1 MSDASNK
8 SSKKDRSID
17 SAGTAGASE
26 TAQTPETLI
35 EFPAELSV
43 KAMGL
48 NEPDFVELVSSLVA
62 PHVPGE
68 GAFEISEVK
77 SRHAKYLSIR
87 VHFTADNLEQLHAIY
102 ASLRAEPRVL
112 YVL

>member
-1 MSDASNK
+1 MSD
-8 SSKKDRSID
+8 SSDD
-17 SAGTAGASE
+17 SKANGAGNATDSL
-26 TAQTPETLI
+26 QTPESLI

-48 NEPDFVELVSSLVA
+48 NEPDFVELITTLIT
-62 PHVPGE
+62 PHVPVE
-68 GAFEISEVK
+68 ANLNITEVK

-87 VHFTADNLEQLHAIY
+87 AHFRADNLEQLHAIY
-102 ASLRAEPRVL
+102 SALRDEPRVL